1 MPEDTENR
9 AFVDWFREWIAI
21 IDGHRASADRMP
33 VETANTGGQDHPEDA
48 HLAGPKQRAASGR
61 YVR

>member
-9 AFVDWFREWIAI
+9 AFVNWFREWIAI
-21 IDGHRASADRMP
+21 IDEHRASVDRIR
-33 VETANTGGQDHPEDA
+33 VKTANTDGQDHPEDA
-48 HLAGPKQRAASGR
+48 HLAGPRQRAASGR